1 MRKNQVNSILQ
12 QKDFY
17 SLVYHQSLTKQYR
30 TIDKRY
36 EAFLQHIRFWPVS
49 QKLLDE
55 VQEGRVVC
63 TEGEPSDAQILNLIL
78 DNPDAT
84 VLTVSRRASTRV
96 NNIVVQ
102 ALFDDQTP
110 LAGIQCDDDGEEISI
125 YKNMRVL
132 ITQNRDK
139 TNSVVNGQQAT
150 IHCVQNS
157 TIFLKLTNS
166 KIVSCYPVTFLD
178 CNEERRT
185 CYPIMPCYALTMQI
199 PGANTQQG
207 H

>member
-1 MRKNQVNSILQ
+1 MESIQAVWTSSVRTLSQRPCQQLNILIAVPTGLLAVTFRILYSRK
-12 QKDFY
+12 
-17 SLVYHQSLTKQYR
+17 
-30 TIDKRY
+30 
-36 EAFLQHIRFWPVS
+36 
-49 QKLLDE
+49 
-55 VQEGRVVC
+55 
-63 TEGEPSDAQILNLIL
+63 
-78 DNPDAT
+78 
-84 VLTVSRRASTRV
+84 
-96 NNIVVQ
+96 
-102 ALFDDQTP
+102 
-110 LAGIQCDDDGEEISI
+110 QCDDEGVEISI

-185 CYPIMPCYALTMQI
+185 CNPIMPCYALTMCKSQGQTLNKVI
-199 PGANTQQG
+199 IWFDSAKVGLGTGYMALLRIRRQQDLLIVTRILSA
-207 H
+207 HIRPVPSQWTD